1 MWYIENKNIMYYYT
15 MSKTEETENNIN
27 LDEFFNNVAKNPFTY
42 NLNLGD
48 DTSMSHDKLFEKV
61 KNIFVQGLLY
71 ITDEKYILV
80 DGEKK
85 SVLID
90 KIPNKDIEAVTNYML
105 SLGIEVVHNEY
116 TDEDKDYQIRRLL
129 YCLQD
134 KLKDHVKIDITMDWV
149 QQLIKS
155 TKITCDKSHLDE
167 LNSILRCYPE
177 ANYILKLY
185 KPETVEECHMYYNK
199 HDQPNILNIISFK
212 HAKLIDY
219 HYQHKYTTSFT
230 KHVR

>member
-1 MWYIENKNIMYYYT
+1 
-15 MSKTEETENNIN
+15 MSKAETENNEIN
-27 LDEFFNNVAKNPFTY
+27 LNEFFNNIAKNPFTY
-42 NLNLGD
+42 DLNLGD

-71 ITDEKYILV
+71 VTDEKYILV

-85 SVLID
+85 SVMID
-90 KIPNKDIEAVTNYML
+90 KIPKKDIEAVNTYML

-116 TDEDKDYQIRRLL
+116 TEEDKDYQIRRLL

-134 KLKDHVKIDITMDWV
+134 KLKEHVKIDVTMDWV
-149 QQLIKS
+149 KQLIHK
-155 TKITCDKSHLDE
+155 TQITCDKSKLEE
-167 LNSILRCYPE
+167 LNIILRSYPE

-185 KPETVEECHMYYNK
+185 TPEKVEECHMYYNK
-199 HDQPNILNIISFK
+199 ADKPNILNVISFK
-212 HAKLIDY
+212 TADIVDY
-219 HYQHKYTTSFT
+219 QYKHKYATPFT

>member
-1 MWYIENKNIMYYYT
+1 MLNIENKNIMYYYR
-15 MSKTEETENNIN
+15 MSKTEETDNNIN
-27 LDEFFNNVAKNPFTY
+27 LDDFFNNSAKNPFTY

-48 DTSMSHDKLFEKV
+48 DTNMSHDKLFEKV

-80 DGEKK
+80 DGDKK
-85 SVLID
+85 SILID
-90 KIPNKDIEAVTNYML
+90 QIPKKDIQTMNNYML

-116 TDEDKDYQIRRLL
+116 TDDDKDYQIRRLL
-129 YCLQD
+129 YCLHD

-149 QQLIKS
+149 KQLIKN
-155 TKITCDKSHLDE
+155 TKITCDKSHMDE
-167 LNSILRCYPE
+167 LNSIIRCYPE

-185 KPETVEECHMYYNK
+185 TPEKVEECHMYYNRA
-199 HDQPNILNIISFK
+199 DNPDILNIIAFK
-212 HAKLIDY
+212 RANMIDY
-219 HYQHKYTTSFT
+219 HYQHQHTTPFT

>member
-1 MWYIENKNIMYYYT
+1 
-15 MSKTEETENNIN
+15 
-27 LDEFFNNVAKNPFTY
+27 
-42 NLNLGD
+42 
-48 DTSMSHDKLFEKV
+48 
-61 KNIFVQGLLY
+61 
-71 ITDEKYILV
+71 
-80 DGEKK
+80 
-85 SVLID
+85 
-90 KIPNKDIEAVTNYML
+90 ML

>member
-1 MWYIENKNIMYYYT
+1 
-15 MSKTEETENNIN
+15 MSETETDNNIN
-27 LDEFFNNVAKNPFTY
+27 LDDFFNNIAKNPFTY
-42 NLNLGD
+42 NLDLGD
-48 DTSMSHDKLFEKV
+48 DMIMSYDKLFEKV

-71 ITDEKYILV
+71 VTDAKYILV
-80 DGEKK
+80 DGDKK
-85 SVLID
+85 SVMID
-90 KIPNKDIEAVTNYML
+90 KIPNKDIKTVNNYML

-116 TDEDKDYQIRRLL
+116 TEEDKDYQIRRLL

-149 QQLIKS
+149 KQLIKS
-155 TKITCDKSHLDE
+155 TKITCDKCKLEE

-185 KPETVEECHMYYNK
+185 TPDTIEECHMYYNK
-199 HDQPNILNIISFK
+199 PDKPNTFNVISFK
-212 HAKLIDY
+212 TANVIDY
-219 HYQHKYTTSFT
+219 QYQHKYATIHT

>member
-1 MWYIENKNIMYYYT
+1 
-15 MSKTEETENNIN
+15 MSKAETENNEIN
-27 LDEFFNNVAKNPFTY
+27 LNEFFNNIAKNPFTY
-42 NLNLGD
+42 DLNLGD

-71 ITDEKYILV
+71 VTDEKYILV

-85 SVLID
+85 SVMID
-90 KIPNKDIEAVTNYML
+90 KIPKKDIEAVNTYML

-116 TDEDKDYQIRRLL
+116 TEEDKDYQIRRLL

-134 KLKDHVKIDITMDWV
+134 KLKEHVKIDVTMDWV
-149 QQLIKS
+149 KQLIHK
-155 TKITCDKSHLDE
+155 TQITCDKSKITE
-167 LNSILRCYPE
+167 LNSIIRCYPE

-185 KPETVEECHMYYNK
+185 TPEKVEECHMYYNK
-199 HDQPNILNIISFK
+199 ADKPNILNVISFK
-212 HAKLIDY
+212 TADIVDY
-219 HYQHKYTTSFT
+219 QYKHKYATPFT